1 VSVVANV
8 AINVDASKATQ
19 QLRAVQQGAQSTNQA
34 IDKLNA
40 TTAAA
45 ESKFKVAA
53 NGVRYFTDATGRA
66 RAENGRFLSSTER
79 AAAGIT
85 AQGRAA
91 EQASAKFDGIGDAV
105 GKLGIAFAGIQ
116 AAQFIFA
123 KTAELESQTRSL
135 ETLTG
140 SAEKAGQIIKQLQDL
155 GAVTPFT
162 STELIDAAKRLQAF
176 GVEANKV
183 VETTKRLADVSGAT
197 GAELQGLV
205 TAYGQVQ
212 AKGRLQGEELLQF
225 QERGVGLQKELQK
238 MYGLSG
244 EELQKALSKGQ
255 ISAEAVEVA
264 IIRLTNAGGKYANG
278 AIAQSDTL
286 SGKFSTL
293 IDNVETL
300 ARQIG
305 TALSPTIKRMLDQ
318 LTGSAQGIITILN
331 NIKIGFDNI
340 AKIKIPTTP
349 IDNWINSAKTK
360 LAEFQTFIDSNPA
373 LRILYGAVTRG
384 GFGMLSAIGQPNVP
398 AGNKTPAAAAVNP
411 ATPALLTP
419 IDKSAAKK
427 EADIKKQVALTKDL
441 GDIENY
447 YHNQKMGQQAGLDT
461 VNLKIQAL
469 SKNATAEEVRKL
481 NITKAQYEYSL
492 KMIAINQAETEA
504 LRRNMDIEDARLR
517 SIQERNIRQ
526 NAQRELDIAGQEIN
540 NQLKTDELN
549 QRLKIEQLDQKAL
562 ENLYK
567 KLGLTTELLNLTPAI
582 GAQAFGGMEVP
593 TFQTNIDLLGQQEKA
608 LQAILEKYPQIG
620 EAANAASNMAT
631 QGVAAM
637 IEGTKTAEQVF
648 ADFLKNIADMLLKTA
663 QQMIAQYLA
672 IAAARALAGL
682 FGGGSLGGA
691 GGAANGSAFGA
702 TAFGG
707 GVGGSA
713 DFFKMP
719 SIFGRAVGGPV
730 AGGTPY
736 MVGEKGPELFVPG
749 ASGTIVPASTTANLR
764 ESMGAPSAN
773 GSGSPVLNMTFET
786 TKIAGTEYVSREQL
800 EAAMLQ
806 TRRQAS
812 ADGAKRGMSMTLD
825 KLQQSPQTRSRV
837 GIG

>member
-1 VSVVANV
+1 MSVVANV
-8 AINVDASKATQ
+8 AINVDSRGAVQ
-19 QLRAVQQGAQSTNQA
+19 QLRAVQSQA
-34 IDKLNA
+34 KI
-40 TTAAA
+40 
-45 ESKFKVAA
+45 
-53 NGVRYFTDATGRA
+53 
-66 RAENGRFLSSTER
+66 TEK
-79 AAAGIT
+79 A
-85 AQGRAA
+85 
-91 EQASAKFDGIGDAV
+91 FDGIGDAV

-135 ETLTG
+135 QTLTG

-176 GVEANKV
+176 GVEASKV

-286 SGKFSTL
+286 NGKFSTL
-293 IDNVETL
+293 IDNIETI

-305 TALSPTIKRMLDQ
+305 TVLSPTIKRMLDQ
-318 LTGSAQGIITILN
+318 LTGSAQGITTILN

-340 AKIKIPTTP
+340 GKIKIPTTP
-349 IDNWINSAKTK
+349 IDNWINSAKAK
-360 LAEFQTFIDSNPA
+360 LTEFQAFIDSNPA
-373 LRILYGAVTRG
+373 LKILYGAVTRG
-384 GFGMLSAIGQPNVP
+384 GFGMLSAIGQQNAP
-398 AGNKTPAAAAVNP
+398 ATNKTPAAAAANP

-419 IDKSAAKK
+419 IDKSAVKK

-447 YHNQKMGQQAGLDT
+447 YHNQKMGQQAGLDA

-481 NITKAQYEYSL
+481 NITRAQYEYSL
-492 KMIAINQAETEA
+492 KMIAVNQAETEA
-504 LRRNMDIEDARLR
+504 LRRNMDTEDARLR
-517 SIQERNIRQ
+517 SVQEQTIRQ
-526 NAQRELDIAGQEIN
+526 NAQRQLDIANQEITN
-540 NQLKTDELN
+540 KLKQDELDQKLN
-549 QRLKIEQLDQKAL
+549 IERMDQKAL

-567 KLGLTTELLNLTPAI
+567 KLGLTKEILDLTPAM
-582 GAQAFGGMEVP
+582 GAQAFSNVDS
-593 TFQTNIDLLGQQEKA
+593 TAFRTDIDLLGQQEKA

-631 QGVAAM
+631 QGVAEM
-637 IEGTKTAEQVF
+637 VKGTKTAEQVF
-648 ADFLKNIADMLLKTA
+648 ADFLNNIADMLIKTA
-663 QQMIAQYLA
+663 QQMIAQYLM
-672 IAAARALAGL
+672 IAAAKAIAGL

-707 GVGGSA
+707 GGVGSSA
-713 DFFKMP
+713 DIFGMP
-719 SIFGRAVGGPV
+719 SILGKAVGGPV

-749 ASGTIVPASTTANLR
+749 SSGTIIPADTTAAMTRYQRQTASTGGAADGAAGDAGASPASWAMN
-764 ESMGAPSAN
+764 
-773 GSGSPVLNMTFET
+773 FET
-786 TKIAGTEYVSREQL
+786 TQFLGQDWVSKDQL
-800 EAAMLQ
+800 MAAMAATEKRATAAGAKAGAQ
-806 TRRQAS
+806 QVATKMRTSPAFRRQ
-812 ADGAKRGMSMTLD
+812 
-825 KLQQSPQTRSRV
+825 V
-837 GIG
+837 GV

>member
-8 AINVDASKATQ
+8 AINVDSRGAVG
-19 QLRAVQQGAQSTNQA
+19 QLRAVEQQAK
-34 IDKLNA
+34 I
-40 TTAAA
+40 
-45 ESKFKVAA
+45 
-53 NGVRYFTDATGRA
+53 
-66 RAENGRFLSSTER
+66 TEK
-79 AAAGIT
+79 A
-85 AQGRAA
+85 
-91 EQASAKFDGIGDAV
+91 FDGIGNAI
-105 GKLGIAFAGIQ
+105 GKLGIAFSAIQ

-135 ETLTG
+135 QTLTG

-176 GVEANKV
+176 GVEGNKV

-286 SGKFSTL
+286 NGKFSTL

-305 TALSPTIKRMLDQ
+305 TVLSPTIKRMLDQ
-318 LTGSAQGIITILN
+318 LTGSAQGITTILN

-340 AKIKIPTTP
+340 SKIKIPTTP

-373 LRILYGAVTRG
+373 LRILYGAATRG

-447 YHNQKMGQQAGLDT
+447 YHNQKMGQRAGLDT
-461 VNLKIQAL
+461 MNLKIQAL
-469 SKNATAEEVRKL
+469 SRDATTEEVRKL
-481 NITKAQYEYSL
+481 SITKAQYEYSL

-567 KLGLTTELLNLTPAI
+567 KLGLTKEILDLTPAM
-582 GAQAFGGMEVP
+582 GAQAFSNVDNT
-593 TFQTNIDLLGQQEKA
+593 TFRTDIDLLNQQEKA

-631 QGVAAM
+631 QGVAEM
-637 IEGTKTAEQVF
+637 VKGTKTAEQVF
-648 ADFLKNIADMLLKTA
+648 ADFLNSIADMLIKTA
-663 QQMIAQYLA
+663 QQMIAQYLM
-672 IAAARALAGL
+672 IAAAKALAGL

-691 GGAANGSAFGA
+691 GGAADGSGFGA

-707 GVGGSA
+707 GVGGGTG
-713 DFFKMP
+713 FGMP
-719 SIFGRAVGGPV
+719 SILGKAVGGPV

-736 MVGEKGPELFVPG
+736 VVGEKGPELFVPG
-749 ASGTIVPASTTANLR
+749 ASGTIIPNDAMSRYQRQNNSAGAAGGGTGAAGDGSPASWAMN
-764 ESMGAPSAN
+764 
-773 GSGSPVLNMTFET
+773 FET
-786 TKIAGTEYVSREQL
+786 TQFLGQDWVSKDQL
-800 EAAMLQ
+800 MAAMAATEKRATAAGAKAGAQ
-806 TRRQAS
+806 QVATKMRTSPAFRRQ
-812 ADGAKRGMSMTLD
+812 
-825 KLQQSPQTRSRV
+825 V
-837 GIG
+837 GV

>member
-8 AINVDASKATQ
+8 AINVDSRGAVQ
-19 QLRAVQQGAQSTNQA
+19 QLRAVQSQA
-34 IDKLNA
+34 KI
-40 TTAAA
+40 
-45 ESKFKVAA
+45 
-53 NGVRYFTDATGRA
+53 
-66 RAENGRFLSSTER
+66 TEK
-79 AAAGIT
+79 A
-85 AQGRAA
+85 
-91 EQASAKFDGIGDAV
+91 FDGIANAI
-105 GKLGIAFAGIQ
+105 GKLGIAFSAIQ
-116 AAQFIFA
+116 AVQFIFA
-123 KTAELESQTRSL
+123 KTSELESQTRSL
-135 ETLTG
+135 QTLTG
-140 SAEKAGQIIKQLQDL
+140 SAEKAGQIIKELQAL

-286 SGKFSTL
+286 NGKFSTL

-305 TALSPTIKRMLDQ
+305 TVLSPTIKRMLDQ
-318 LTGSAQGIITILN
+318 LTGSAQGMTTILN
-331 NIKIGFDNI
+331 NIKTGFDNI
-340 AKIKIPTTP
+340 SKIKIPTTP
-349 IDNWINSAKTK
+349 IDNWINSTKTK
-360 LAEFQTFIDSNPA
+360 LTEFQAFIDSNPA
-373 LRILYGAVTRG
+373 LKILYGAVTRG
-384 GFGMLSAIGQPNVP
+384 GFGMLSAIGQPNAP
-398 AGNKTPAAAAVNP
+398 AANKTPAGAAVNP

-427 EADIKKQVALTKDL
+427 EEDIKKQVALTKAL
-441 GDIENY
+441 GQIENY
-447 YHNQKMGQQAGLDT
+447 YHNQKMGQQAGLDEI
-461 VNLKIQAL
+461 NLKIQAL
-469 SKNATAEEVRKL
+469 SKDATAEEVRKL
-481 NITKAQYEYSL
+481 NITKARYEYAL
-492 KMIAINQAETEA
+492 KMIEIYKATEIA
-504 LRRNMDIEDARLR
+504 LRRNLDTEDTRLR
-517 SIQERNIRQ
+517 NAQGLAIVQ
-526 NAQRELDIAGQEIN
+526 NAQRESGIAGQELDN
-540 NQLKTDELN
+540 KLKADELN
-549 QRLKIEQLDQKAL
+549 QKLKIEELDQKTI
-562 ENLYK
+562 ENLYR
-567 KLGLTTELLNLTPAI
+567 KLGLTKELLGVTPAM
-582 GAQAFGGMEVP
+582 GAQAFGNVDS
-593 TFQTNIDLLGQQEKA
+593 TVFRTDIDLLNQQEKA

-691 GGAANGSAFGA
+691 GGAADGSAFGA
-702 TAFGG
+702 AAFGG
-707 GVGGSA
+707 GVGTKGS
-713 DFFKMP
+713 FFQVP
-719 SIFGRAVGGPV
+719 SILGRAVGGPV
-730 AGGTPY
+730 TGNTPY
-736 MVGEKGPELFVPG
+736 MVGERGPELFVPG
-749 ASGTIVPASTTANLR
+749 SSGTIVPANTTASLR
-764 ESMGAPSAN
+764 ESMGAPLGN

>member
-1 VSVVANV
+1 MSVVANV
-8 AINVDASKATQ
+8 AINVDSRGAVQ
-19 QLRAVQQGAQSTNQA
+19 QLRAVQSQA
-34 IDKLNA
+34 KI
-40 TTAAA
+40 
-45 ESKFKVAA
+45 
-53 NGVRYFTDATGRA
+53 
-66 RAENGRFLSSTER
+66 TEK
-79 AAAGIT
+79 A
-85 AQGRAA
+85 
-91 EQASAKFDGIGDAV
+91 FDGIGAAI

-135 ETLTG
+135 QTLTG

-176 GVEANKV
+176 GVEASKV

-286 SGKFSTL
+286 NGKFSTL

-300 ARQIG
+300 AKQTG
-305 TALSPTIKRMLDQ
+305 TVLSPTIKRMLDQ
-318 LTGSAQGIITILN
+318 LTGSAQGITTILN

-340 AKIKIPTTP
+340 SKIKIPTTP

-384 GFGMLSAIGQPNVP
+384 GFGMLSAIGQPN
-398 AGNKTPAAAAVNP
+398 AAAANKTPTTASANP

-427 EADIKKQVALTKDL
+427 EEDIKKQVALTKAL
-441 GDIENY
+441 GQIENY
-447 YHNQKMGQQAGLDT
+447 YHNQKMGQQAGLDEI
-461 VNLKIQAL
+461 NLKIQAL
-469 SKNATAEEVRKL
+469 SKDATTEEVRKL
-481 NITKAQYEYSL
+481 NITKARYEYAL
-492 KMIAINQAETEA
+492 KMIEIYKATEIA
-504 LRRNMDIEDARLR
+504 LRTNLDTEDARLR
-517 SIQERNIRQ
+517 NAKGLAIVQ
-526 NAQRELDIAGQEIN
+526 NAQRESSIAGQELDN
-540 NQLKTDELN
+540 KLKADELN
-549 QRLKIEQLDQKAL
+549 QKLKIEQLDQKAI

-567 KLGLTTELLNLTPAI
+567 KLGLTAELLNLASAM
-582 GAQAFGGMEVP
+582 GGQAFGGMEVP

-648 ADFLKNIADMLLKTA
+648 ADFLKNIADMLLKAA

-672 IAAARALAGL
+672 IAAARAIAGL
-682 FGGGSLGGA
+682 FNRGGGGGA
-691 GGAANGSAFGA
+691 GGAADGSAFGTA
-702 TAFGG
+702 AFGG

-713 DFFKMP
+713 GFAMP
-719 SIFGRAVGGPV
+719 NILGRAVGGPV

-736 MVGEKGPELFVPG
+736 MVGERGPELFVPG
-749 ASGTIVPASTTANLR
+749 SSGKIVPNNALGSGGSSANIVVNVDASGSSVQGNEQEGRQL
-764 ESMGAPSAN
+764 GQ
-773 GSGSPVLNMTFET
+773 L
-786 TKIAGTEYVSREQL
+786 IA
-800 EAAMLQ
+800 AAIQQELIKQ
-806 TRRQAS
+806 
-812 ADGAKRGMSMTLD
+812 KRPGGL
-825 KLQQSPQTRSRV
+825 LV
-837 GIG
+837 